1 MNETLSRVRTR
12 FLGIRGRTALGAVA
26 VVGAALAIGAILL
39 VQAQRRA
46 LTRDIETAA
55 VLRANDLA
63 AALTEGTLPLEL
75 LVQQPDEALVQIVDE
90 SGRVVASTTNITG
103 QSVIAAIAA
112 PVQGHAATTTRAVP
126 VGDSAFRVVAV
137 RAKVADINY
146 TLYVAKSLEPVE
158 NSVQNL
164 VVLLLLGVPPL
175 LLLVGAVTW
184 TVTGRTLR
192 PVEAIRAEVEMI
204 SARDLHRRVPESAVR
219 DEVGLLAR
227 TMNTMLARLETAT
240 ERQQRFVA
248 DASHELRSP
257 LAAMRAQLEVD
268 LAHPDSSDWRISHL
282 EVLDEISRM
291 QRLVDDLLLLARS
304 DHASM
309 IRELRTV
316 DLDDLV
322 LEECRRAKAHSSV
335 DIDATAVS
343 GGQIEGDGELL
354 ARALRNLLDNAVHH
368 ARTTVRVSLRED
380 AGMVT
385 VAIADDGPGIASE
398 HHASIFERFARGDDV
413 RARSDGGTGLGL
425 AITREII
432 TAHNGRIRIEDT
444 QAGARFVITLPMT

>member
-55 VLRANDLA
+55 VLRANDLV
-63 AALTEGTLPLEL
+63 AALVEGTLPLDL

-175 LLLVGAVTW
+175 LLLVGVVTW

-192 PVEAIRAEVEMI
+192 PVEAIRAEVETI
-204 SARDLHRRVPESAVR
+204 SAKDLHRRVPESAAR

-227 TMNTMLARLETAT
+227 TMNTMLGRLEIAT

-257 LAAMRAQLEVD
+257 LAAIRAQLEVD
-268 LAHPDSSDWRISHL
+268 LAHPDTSDWRISHV

-444 QAGARFVITLPMT
+444 RAGARFVITLPMT